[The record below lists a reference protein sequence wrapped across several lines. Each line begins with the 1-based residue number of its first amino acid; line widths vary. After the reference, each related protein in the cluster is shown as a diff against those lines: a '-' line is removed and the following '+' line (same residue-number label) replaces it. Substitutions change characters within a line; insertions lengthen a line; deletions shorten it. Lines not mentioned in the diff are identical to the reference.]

1 MKTFIL
7 ILTFYSG
14 ALGHGDSVSLTTAEF
29 SSQNKCLTAGKAAA
43 DEFSTFIKPAKFVC
57 VEK

>member
-14 ALGHGDSVSLTTAEF
+14 ILGHGDSVALTTAEF
-29 SSQNKCLTAGKAAA
+29 SSQQKCEAAGKSAK
-43 DEFSTFIKPAKFVC
+43 DTFATMVKPVNYIC